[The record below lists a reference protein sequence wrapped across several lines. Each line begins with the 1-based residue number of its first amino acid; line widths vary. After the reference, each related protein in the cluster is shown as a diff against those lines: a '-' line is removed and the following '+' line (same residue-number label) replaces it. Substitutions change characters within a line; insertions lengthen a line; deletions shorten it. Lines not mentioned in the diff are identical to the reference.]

1 MSKKEE
7 KKHDELENVEH
18 ALTASEAFIEK
29 YQKQLLMAV
38 AAVVLVVLA
47 VLAVKNFYLE
57 PLEIEAQN
65 EMAKAQTYFATDSFN
80 IALNGNGN
88 DVIGF
93 KEIASEYS
101 LTASGNL
108 ATAYAGISY
117 YKLGQYDNAIKFLSQ
132 FDGEDSY
139 FSTSVVGLI
148 GDAYVELGQTEKGIS
163 YFEKA
168 AGAKNKVLSP
178 VYLKKAGIAYESLKK
193 TEKALES
200 YSKIKDE
207 YPRSQEAADIEKYIA
222 RVQK

>member
-1 MSKKEE
+1 
-7 KKHDELENVEH
+7 
-18 ALTASEAFIEK
+18 
-29 YQKQLLMAV
+29 MAV

-57 PLEIEAQN
+57 PLEIDAQN

-117 YKLGQYDNAIKFLSQ
+117 YKLGQYDNAIKYLSQ

-139 FSTSVVGLI
+139 FTTSVVGLI
-148 GDAYVELGQTEKGIS
+148 GDAYVELGKTEKGIS

-168 AGAKNKVLSP
+168 AKQASNEVISP
-178 VYLKKAGIAYESLKK
+178 TYLKKAGIAYESLKQYGD
-193 TEKALES
+193 TVKA
-200 YSKIKDE
+200 YTTIK
-207 YPRSQEAADIEKYIA
+207 EKYFNSMEASDIDKYITRA
-222 RVQK
+222 SALNK